1 MSNLLSKIQAQNF
14 MLEPVYFKAGDENR
28 VSAQSIERMYNVLK
42 DVVDKAA
49 NFEAFSKLN
58 MKEVCSKNGVGVFSK
73 YCVKPIY
80 TNRFVPTIK
89 NAEILRLNLN
99 GWIKANFNKD
109 DKTEKPDK
117 AEEKHEEVQG
127 VIDFG
132 EPTHVDE
139 MIKDVCVK
147 IRVLRQRGYIFEC
160 ENGGL
165 TIKKLFT
172 TKIL

>member
-1 MSNLLSKIQAQNF
+1 MRKLLSENQAQNF
-14 MLEPVYFKAGDENR
+14 MLEPVYFKPGNENR
-28 VSAQSIERMYNVLK
+28 TSGRSIEKMYNVLK

-49 NFEAFSKLN
+49 NGEAFSKLDL
-58 MKEVCSKNGVGVFSK
+58 KEVCSKNGVGVFSK

-99 GWIKANFNKD
+99 GWIKSNFNKD
-109 DKTEKPDK
+109 DKPEKPDK
-117 AEEKHEEVQG
+117 AEKKHEEVQG

-132 EPTHVDE
+132 EPAHVDE

-147 IRVLRQRGYIFEC
+147 IRMLRQRGYIFEC